1 MSTSEE
7 YIRFVLEQLDGVE
20 EVTCRKMFGEYLV
33 YVRQRPVLLVCDNCV
48 MVKKAPELAALMAD
62 APEGVPYE
70 GAKAHFVLDIENR
83 QLTRAVIEVL
93 VQITPVPKRKAERY
107 RNKAYEGSK
116 QHHRPDERLWAGVSR
131 RKRGPSRVSGW
142 ACKGAD
148 DGGGICRRA
157 GLHSAGRAV
166 F

>member
-1 MSTSEE
+1 MATTQEFADRVCRRLLPFGDVRS
-7 YIRFVLEQLDGVE
+7 
-20 EVTCRKMFGEYLV
+20 RKMFGEYLV

-93 VQITPVPKRKAERY
+93 VQITPVPKKKSRKVQE
-107 RNKAYEGSK
+107 
-116 QHHRPDERLWAGVSR
+116 
-131 RKRGPSRVSGW
+131 
-142 ACKGAD
+142 
-148 DGGGICRRA
+148 
-157 GLHSAGRAV
+157 
-166 F
+166 